1 MAKVSTFPIDRRAF
15 EREFKRRNLLMI
27 EVSKE
32 LGYAPGYLSNVLYTG
47 AIRDSVAVLLDKLY
61 GIKRETIERKE
72 APEPVPVQQELVVRP
87 DSIMTDQDWARLY
100 RLMVE
105 ALKEALQ
112 G

>member
-15 EREFKRRNLLMI
+15 EHEFKKRDLPMV

-32 LGYAPGYLSNVLYTG
+32 LGYASGYLSNVLYSG
-47 AIRDSVAVLLDKLY
+47 AIRESVAVLLEKLY
-61 GIKRETIERKE
+61 GIKRETIERKAE
-72 APEPVPVQQELVVRP
+72 PDPVPVQQELVVRP

-105 ALKEALQ
+105 ALKEVL

>member
-1 MAKVSTFPIDRRAF
+1 MSHASMFQINRRAF
-15 EREFKRRNLLMI
+15 EQEFKRRDLLMS

-47 AIRDSVAVLLDKLY
+47 RIRESVAVLLEKLY

-72 APEPVPVQQELVVRP
+72 EPEPVPVQQELVVRP

-105 ALKEALQ
+105 ALNEVL

>member
-1 MAKVSTFPIDRRAF
+1 MSHASMFQINRRAF
-15 EREFKRRNLLMI
+15 EQEFKRRDLPMS

-47 AIRDSVAVLLDKLY
+47 RIRESVAVLLEKLY
-61 GIKRETIERKE
+61 GIKRETIERKAE
-72 APEPVPVQQELVVRP
+72 PEPVQQELVVRP

-105 ALKEALQ
+105 ALKEVL

>member
-1 MAKVSTFPIDRRAF
+1 MSHASMFQINRRAF
-15 EREFKRRNLLMI
+15 EQEFKRRDLPMI

-47 AIRDSVAVLLDKLY
+47 RIRESVAVLLEKLY
-61 GIKRETIERKE
+61 GIKRETIERRE
-72 APEPVPVQQELVVRP
+72 EPEPVPVQQELVVRP

-105 ALKEALQ
+105 ALKEVL

>member
-1 MAKVSTFPIDRRAF
+1 MSHASMLTIDRRAF
-15 EREFKRRNLLMI
+15 EREFKRRDLPMA

-47 AIRDSVAVLLDKLY
+47 RIRESVAVLLEKLY

-72 APEPVPVQQELVVRP
+72 EPEPVPVQQELVVRP

-105 ALKEALQ
+105 ALKEVL